1 MYFLRTLFS
10 RTGALIA
17 VYVLLGV
24 FLNTAAPH
32 IPQNA
37 PNSVTGLHTWVQ
49 YVISVAFW
57 PLGLW
62 HPEFT
67 TGKWLP

>member
-10 RTGALIA
+10 VRGLLIGL
-17 VYVLLGV
+17 YFLIGV

-32 IPQNA
+32 VPA
-37 PNSVTGLHTWVQ
+37 SPATAAGLHSWLQ
-49 YVISVAFW
+49 YFISILFW
-57 PLGLW
+57 PLSLW

-67 TGKWLP
+67 TGKWT